1 MADAVPAAPRAK
13 RAFEAVVD
21 HVEQAVLRGELKAGD
36 RLPGE
41 RELVTQF
48 EVGRSSVR
56 EAMRVLESGGL
67 VASRPGDPRGAVILA
82 PTAAPLSKL
91 MTRLTVSSSSSLA
104 DLLIYRMTLESA
116 ANSLAASRR
125 SEADLLRLEKAM
137 ARMRHCVA
145 LGRHEFSRA
154 DLDFHDV
161 VAWASG
167 NAMIKVSAEAVR
179 DSIET
184 LIESSIRVSGDDDEL
199 MLRTLSHHADVF
211 AAIRDRDAHRAE
223 YLARSS
229 LFEYYGDLLAEDDR
243 AALAAL
249 ASFGAPAAP
258 TGAPPAHPTGAG

>member
-1 MADAVPAAPRAK
+1 MVDAVPAAPRAK

-21 HVEQAVLRGELKAGD
+21 HFEQAVLRGELKAGD

-41 RELVTQF
+41 RELVARF

-67 VASRPGDPRGAVILA
+67 IASRPGDPRGAVILA

-91 MTRLTVSSSSSLA
+91 MTRLTVASSSSLA

-137 ARMRHCVA
+137 ARMRQCVA
-145 LGRHEFSRA
+145 LGRREFSQA

-161 VAWASG
+161 VALASG
-167 NAMIKVSAEAVR
+167 NAMIQVSAEAVR
-179 DSIET
+179 DSIQT
-184 LIESSIRVSGDDDEL
+184 LIESSIRGSGDDDEL
-199 MLRTLSHHADVF
+199 MRRTLSHHADVF
-211 AAIRDRDAHRAE
+211 EAIRDRDAHRAE

-229 LFEYYGDLLAEDDR
+229 LFEYYGQLLADDDR

-249 ASFGAPAAP
+249 ASFGAPVTNP
-258 TGAPPAHPTGAG
+258 SGGTD

>member
-1 MADAVPAAPRAK
+1 MADAVPGTPRAK

-21 HVEQAVLRGELKAGD
+21 HVEQAVLRGDLKAGD

-67 VASRPGDPRGAVILA
+67 IASRPGDPRGAVILA

-116 ANSLAASRR
+116 ANSLAATRR
-125 SEADLLRLEKAM
+125 SEADLLKLEKAM
-137 ARMRHCVA
+137 ARMRQCVG

-167 NAMIKVSAEAVR
+167 NTMIKVSAEAVR
-179 DSIET
+179 DSIQT
-184 LIESSIRVSGDDDEL
+184 LIASTILVSADDEEI
-199 MLRTLSHHADVF
+199 MLRTLAHHADVF

-229 LFEYYGDLLAEDDR
+229 LFEYYGQLLSDDDR

-249 ASFGAPAAP
+249 ASFGAPVGH
-258 TGAPPAHPTGAG
+258 TAGTD